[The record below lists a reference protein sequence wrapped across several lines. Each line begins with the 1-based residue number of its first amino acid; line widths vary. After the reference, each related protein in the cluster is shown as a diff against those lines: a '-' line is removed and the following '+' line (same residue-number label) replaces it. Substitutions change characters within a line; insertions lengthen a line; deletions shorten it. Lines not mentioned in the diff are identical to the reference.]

1 MTGGLGSVGCRGAG
15 GGTSAA
21 VSKDSIEPWL
31 SLLLIVEGDAG
42 EALMG
47 SITAVAVEFV
57 PSLPY
62 DMGLVIV
69 PLLPAYTPFP

>member
-1 MTGGLGSVGCRGAG
+1 MTGRLGSVGRRGTG
-15 GGTSAA
+15 DGTSAA

-31 SLLLIVEGDAG
+31 SLLFIVEGGDG
-42 EALMG
+42 EALRG
-47 SITAVAVEFV
+47 SITAVVVEFV
-57 PSLPY
+57 PSLLY